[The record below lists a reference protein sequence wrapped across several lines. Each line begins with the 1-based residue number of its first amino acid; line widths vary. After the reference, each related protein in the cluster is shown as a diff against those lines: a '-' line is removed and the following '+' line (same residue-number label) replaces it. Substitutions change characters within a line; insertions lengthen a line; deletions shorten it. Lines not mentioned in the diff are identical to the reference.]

1 MEVAYK
7 QTLEELVD
15 GCLDKN
21 RTAQKRLYERY
32 FGQFMGVCMRYAS
45 CRDDAMV
52 MLNNAF
58 MKIFTTIRNFNPAG
72 GNFEGWMYRIVVN
85 TAIDQLRSEA
95 RHQHTDMEKAVYKEE
110 SYDVIAGM
118 EAEEIIALVNQL
130 TPAYRA
136 VFNLFV
142 VEGYT
147 HVEIAEMLG
156 INEGTSKSNLF
167 KARMKLQEMI
177 RLRNEINVEAY
188 AK

>member
-7 QTLEELVD
+7 QTLEELIE
-15 GCLDKN
+15 GCLDNN

-32 FGQFMGVCMRYAS
+32 YGRLMGVCLRYAS
-45 CRDDAMV
+45 CGDDARI

-58 MKIFTTIRNFNPAG
+58 MKIFTTIGQYKKAG

-85 TAIDQLRSEA
+85 AAIDQLRSEA
-95 RHQHTDMEKAVYKEE
+95 RHQHTDMQKVVYKEE
-110 SYDVIAGM
+110 SYDVIANM
-118 EAEEIIALVNQL
+118 EAEDIIALVNQL
-130 TPAYRA
+130 SPAYRA

-142 VEGYT
+142 IEGYT
-147 HVEIAEMLG
+147 HVEIAKMLE

-177 RLRNEINVEAY
+177 RLRNEINVGAY